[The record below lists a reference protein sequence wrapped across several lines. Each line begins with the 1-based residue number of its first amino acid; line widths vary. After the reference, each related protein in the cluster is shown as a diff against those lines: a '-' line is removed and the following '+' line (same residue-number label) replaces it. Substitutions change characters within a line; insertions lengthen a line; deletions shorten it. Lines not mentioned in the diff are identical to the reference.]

1 MCTSYFIDNTKDDL
15 YMASITRAVSSSGLA
30 HRMREKLGRPI
41 TTYGRVK
48 PGDIVPVIAPDINED
63 DIGEI
68 IQFAL
73 QRHPHVRGVHFQPL
87 SYFGRCELSN
97 PVKSIV
103 KGCPLNARFF

>member
-48 PGDIVPVIAPDINED
+48 PGDIVPVIAPDNKTGMGKVFPMVWGFTGQTQETST
-63 DIGEI
+63 
-68 IQFAL
+68 AA
-73 QRHPHVRGVHFQPL
+73 P
-87 SYFGRCELSN
+87 S
-97 PVKSIV
+97 
-103 KGCPLNARFF
+103 